1 MSGKRHAEIA
11 GAGFAGLVAG
21 VGLAQRG
28 WSVRVHEAAAEL
40 RAFGAGIFIWENGM
54 RVLAAI
60 GAYDAVMAGAHE
72 AGVYETRRGGRVIA
86 AQPFEAGLNCRM
98 LTMTRQHLYAAI
110 LDCARKA
117 GVECLTNSQ
126 VVGATPDG
134 VLTTADGQHWSAD
147 LVVGADGVKSK
158 VRESLKLPTERSS
171 CADGI
176 IRLLGPRCRAE
187 LGPGDW
193 DHVIDFWSGA
203 AGGLRILYVPCNEQ
217 QLYLAMMA
225 PVGDREASATPIRRD
240 LWIAAFPQ
248 LEPVLRNI
256 IADGRYD
263 AYETTRIP
271 RWSVGRVAVIGDAAH
286 AMVPTLGQGAGTAM
300 MNALSLAVS
309 VEQAP
314 EMEVALEV
322 WERRER
328 PLTQHTQDRSE
339 QVARERLMYT
349 GQAWDADSLRTASC
363 VPTGTEHLP
372 HCLDRQDGG
381 VS

>member
-1 MSGKRHAEIA
+1 
-11 GAGFAGLVAG
+11 
-21 VGLAQRG
+21 
-28 WSVRVHEAAAEL
+28 
-40 RAFGAGIFIWENGM
+40 
-54 RVLAAI
+54 
-60 GAYDAVMAGAHE
+60 
-72 AGVYETRRGGRVIA
+72 
-86 AQPFEAGLNCRM
+86 
-98 LTMTRQHLYAAI
+98 
-110 LDCARKA
+110 
-117 GVECLTNSQ
+117 
-126 VVGATPDG
+126 
-134 VLTTADGQHWSAD
+134 
-147 LVVGADGVKSK
+147 
-158 VRESLKLPTERSS
+158 
-171 CADGI
+171 
-176 IRLLGPRCRAE
+176 LLGPRCRAE